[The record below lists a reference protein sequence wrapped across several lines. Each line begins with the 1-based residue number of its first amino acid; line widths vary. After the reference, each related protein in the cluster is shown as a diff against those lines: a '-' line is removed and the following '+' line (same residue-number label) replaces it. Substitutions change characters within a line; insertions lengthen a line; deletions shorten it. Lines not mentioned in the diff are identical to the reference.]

1 VSLPHSS
8 ASDAP
13 IHPSVPAMARANL
26 ASRELF
32 SGVSSQVQY
41 GRVVRCDK
49 LNAVGATTGPERG
62 VGICVGEM
70 GKANGRSSVA
80 PDNLGRDSSLRMTGC
95 ARARGDRDTLCVD
108 GDTSPGARFIGGR
121 SVDVLV
127 AGVGASRTLAGGSKL
142 PL

>member
-1 VSLPHSS
+1 
-8 ASDAP
+8 
-13 IHPSVPAMARANL
+13 MARAIP

-80 PDNLGRDSSLRMTGC
+80 PDNLGQDSSLRMTGC

-108 GDTSPGARFIGGR
+108 LGIARVYVSGWIAARFRWSCLFEIANTGKYTVSGNY
-121 SVDVLV
+121 
-127 AGVGASRTLAGGSKL
+127 
-142 PL
+142 

>member
-1 VSLPHSS
+1 
-8 ASDAP
+8 
-13 IHPSVPAMARANL
+13 MARANL

-49 LNAVGATTGPERG
+49 LNAVGATTGPVPG
-62 VGICVGEM
+62 VGICVGET
-70 GKANGRSSVA
+70 GKASGRSSLV

-95 ARARGDRDTLCVD
+95 ARASGERDTLCVD
-108 GDTSPGARFIGGR
+108 GDASPGARFIGGR

-127 AGVGASRTLAGGSKL
+127 AGLDVSRTQAGGSML
-142 PL
+142 LL

>member
-1 VSLPHSS
+1 
-8 ASDAP
+8 
-13 IHPSVPAMARANL
+13 M
-26 ASRELF
+26 
-32 SGVSSQVQY
+32 
-41 GRVVRCDK
+41 RCDK
-49 LNAVGATTGPERG
+49 LNAVGATTGPVRG
-62 VGICVGEM
+62 VGICVGET

-121 SVDVLV
+121 SVDVLD
-127 AGVGASRTLAGGSKL
+127 AGVDVSRTLVGGSML